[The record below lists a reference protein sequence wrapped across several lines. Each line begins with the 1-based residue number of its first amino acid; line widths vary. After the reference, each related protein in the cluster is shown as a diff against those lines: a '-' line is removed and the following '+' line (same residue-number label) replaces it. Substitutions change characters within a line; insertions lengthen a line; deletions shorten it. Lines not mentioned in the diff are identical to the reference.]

1 METTLAPNRILLEEP
16 GISNTLF
23 RFVVQSREG
32 WYEAVRIA
40 EEYDIADGESPS
52 TYSYTSAQKGC
63 MKDPCSTSR
72 YVLAEVDSL
81 HGAPN

>member
-1 METTLAPNRILLEEP
+1 METTLAPKRILLDEP

-40 EEYDIADGESPS
+40 EEYDIADGESAS
-52 TYSYTSAQKGC
+52 TYSCTSAQKSS
-63 MKDPCSTSR
+63 MRDPCGTSR

-81 HGAPN
+81 HDAPN

>member
-1 METTLAPNRILLEEP
+1 METTLAPNRILLDEP
-16 GISNTLF
+16 DISNTLF

-40 EEYDIADGESPS
+40 EDYDIADSESAS

-63 MKDPCSTSR
+63 MKDPFGTSR
-72 YVLAEVDSL
+72 YVLAEVDSF